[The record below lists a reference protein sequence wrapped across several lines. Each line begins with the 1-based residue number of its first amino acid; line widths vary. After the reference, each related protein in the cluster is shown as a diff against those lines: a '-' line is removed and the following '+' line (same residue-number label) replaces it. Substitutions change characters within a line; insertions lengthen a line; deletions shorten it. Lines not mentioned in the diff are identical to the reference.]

1 MTAGFMR
8 SLDLLLLFD
17 DHHETFSTHTIPEA
31 KDMTRIKLALAAV
44 LSLAFT
50 PVTAQET
57 NWLYY
62 SGSPVDSGRTRITTF
77 IDPFSLA
84 SFGLFE
90 KQITILTEFT
100 GSSQSAMTWG
110 ESEVAQIRF
119 DCSNSRMKYV
129 NITWYEET
137 QARGPVTQ
145 EYNDLPWH
153 PIEIARIKLFADVCG

>member
-1 MTAGFMR
+1 MKRMIFPLATA
-8 SLDLLLLFD
+8 
-17 DHHETFSTHTIPEA
+17 
-31 KDMTRIKLALAAV
+31 

-50 PVTAQET
+50 PVAAQET

-62 SGSPVDSGRTRITTF
+62 SGSPVDSGRTRLTTF

-84 SFGLFE
+84 SFGVFE

-100 GSSQSAMTWG
+100 GSYQSAMTWG

-137 QARGPVTQ
+137 QARGPITQ

-153 PIEIARIKLFADVCG
+153 PIEIALIKLFADVCG